1 MRVYLIG
8 SGCLGKK
15 YFSIKKDFVE
25 VRRKLYIEN
34 QEVIFIKQ
42 SIEKMAEDILRRA
55 IQLAASD
62 IHILPRK
69 EGPLVQFR
77 IDNHLIPQETLS
89 FDETERFISHL
100 KFLASMD
107 IGEKRR
113 PQNGAIT
120 INVENK
126 VVGLRLSTLPT
137 AYFESLVIRI
147 IPQYNILPL
156 EQLSLFP
163 NTVQRLI
170 SLLKHSHG
178 MIIFTGPTGS
188 GKTTTLYSLLHHTQE
203 LLNRNVITLE
213 DPIENQSEKVLQ
225 VQINEKAGITY
236 EVGLKAILRH
246 DPDVIMVGEIRDA
259 ETAKIAIRAALTGHL
274 ILTTMHSRDA
284 EGAISRLME
293 FGISWLEIQQS
304 LVAVTAQRLVELK
317 HADMEI
323 KSRANHNKRASVYEL
338 LSGKELAKV
347 LKMVKGEKIETRY
360 RTLKKE
366 ISKAVAMG
374 FIENKEFER
383 LVYVED
389 E

>member
-1 MRVYLIG
+1 MI
-8 SGCLGKK
+8 
-15 YFSIKKDFVE
+15 I
-25 VRRKLYIEN
+25 
-34 QEVIFIKQ
+34 
-42 SIEKMAEDILRRA
+42 SIEKMADNILKRG
-55 IQLAASD
+55 IQLGASD

-77 IDNHLIPQETLS
+77 IDNHLVPQETLT
-89 FDETERFISHL
+89 FDETERLISHL

-120 INVENK
+120 ITLDDK

-137 AYFESLVIRI
+137 AYLESLVIRL

-163 NTVQRLI
+163 NTAHRLI

-213 DPIENQSEKVLQ
+213 DPIENQSEKMLQ

-236 EVGLKAILRH
+236 AVGLKAALRH

-259 ETAKIAIRAALTGHL
+259 ETARIAIRASLTGHL

-284 EGAISRLME
+284 EGAISRLLE
-293 FGISWLEIQQS
+293 FGLSWLEIQQS
-304 LVAVTAQRLVELK
+304 VIAVTAQSLVELK
-317 HADMEI
+317 DTDSE
-323 KSRANHNKRASVYEL
+323 KSFRNKRASVYEL
-338 LSGKELAKV
+338 LYGKELEKV
-347 LKMVKGEKIETRY
+347 LQAAKGKANETLAIEH
-360 RTLKKE
+360 
-366 ISKAVAMG
+366 
-374 FIENKEFER
+374 
-383 LVYVED
+383 
-389 E
+389 

>member
-1 MRVYLIG
+1 MF
-8 SGCLGKK
+8 K
-15 YFSIKKDFVE
+15 
-25 VRRKLYIEN
+25 
-34 QEVIFIKQ
+34 
-42 SIEKMAEDILRRA
+42 SIEKMADDILKRA
-55 IQLAASD
+55 IQLGSSD

-69 EGPLVQFR
+69 EGPIVQFR
-77 IDNHLIPQETLS
+77 IDNHLVPQETLT
-89 FDETERFISHL
+89 FDETERLISHL

-120 INVENK
+120 ITLDDK

-137 AYFESLVIRI
+137 SYLESLVIRL

-163 NTVQRLI
+163 NTAHRLI

-188 GKTTTLYSLLHHTQE
+188 GKTTTLYSLLHHTKE

-236 EVGLKAILRH
+236 AVGLKAALRH

-259 ETAKIAIRAALTGHL
+259 ETAQIAIRAALTGHL

-284 EGAISRLME
+284 KGAISRLFE

-304 LVAVTAQRLVELK
+304 VIAVTAQRLVELK
-317 HADMEI
+317 DTDMENAVV
-323 KSRANHNKRASVYEL
+323 KRNKRASVYEL
-338 LSGKELAKV
+338 LKGKELEKIMQAA
-347 LKMVKGEKIETRY
+347 KGEQVQTSY
-360 RTLKKE
+360 RTLKQE
-366 ISKAVAMG
+366 IGKAVAMG
-374 FIENKEFER
+374 FVDDKEFER
-383 LVYVED
+383 LVYTD

>member
-1 MRVYLIG
+1 M
-8 SGCLGKK
+8 
-15 YFSIKKDFVE
+15 FE
-25 VRRKLYIEN
+25 
-34 QEVIFIKQ
+34 
-42 SIEKMAEDILRRA
+42 SIEIMADDILKRG
-55 IQLAASD
+55 IQLGASD

-77 IDNHLIPQETLS
+77 IDNHLVPQERLT
-89 FDETERFISHL
+89 FDETERLISHL

-120 INVENK
+120 ITLDGK

-137 AYFESLVIRI
+137 AYLESLVIRL

-163 NTVQRLI
+163 NTAHRLI

-213 DPIENQSEKVLQ
+213 DPIENQSEKMLQ

-236 EVGLKAILRH
+236 AVGLKAALRH

-259 ETAKIAIRAALTGHL
+259 ETARIAIRASLTGHL

-284 EGAISRLME
+284 EGAIFRLLE

-304 LVAVTAQRLVELK
+304 LIAVTAQRLVELK
-317 HADMEI
+317 GTFE
-323 KSRANHNKRASVYEL
+323 RNKRASVYEL
-338 LSGKELAKV
+338 LYGKELNKV
-347 LKMVKGEKIETRY
+347 LQAANGVQMKTCY
-360 RTLKKE
+360 RTLKNE
-366 ISKAVAMG
+366 LGKAVAMG
-374 FIENKEFER
+374 FVEDKEYER
-383 LVYVED
+383 LVYTD